1 MTTMHN
7 DLFLH
12 FTWVVKV
19 WRHSSEKAL
28 YLVANVHCTN
38 AIPSGQSFLLCR
50 ISTQNSCWWPATF
63 IPPRCLTQCASL
75 SLLFEDCFASKGFPG
90 SQCPTWGV
98 RTVTNSLLCKSCSS
112 GHELSLCP
120 AFLTPLYYAN
130 VSIYSFILYSGHR
143 KSAGTFLIDAS

>member
-19 WRHSSEKAL
+19 WRRSSEKAL

-38 AIPSGQSFLLCR
+38 AIPSGQSFLLCW
-50 ISTQNSCWWPATF
+50 ISTQNSCWWPVTF

-75 SLLFEDCFASKGFPG
+75 SLLFEDCFGSKGFPG
-90 SQCPTWGV
+90 SPCPTWRV
-98 RTVTNSLLCKSCSS
+98 HTVTNSVFCKSYSS

-120 AFLTPLYYAN
+120 AFLSPLYYAN

-143 KSAGTFLIDAS
+143 KSSVTFLIDAS